1 MKKQV
6 GIVVYDEDP
15 SWTPEQVKEVEA
27 WAQNVSDR
35 ILAAAEPEFQR
46 MRDELIIF
54 GTSVSYRPNL
64 GAEKRG

>member
-15 SWTPEQVKEVEA
+15 ALTPEQARELEA
-27 WAQNVSDR
+27 WAQSLSDR

-46 MRDELIIF
+46 MRYELVTF
-54 GTSVSYRPNL
+54 GTTASYRPNPDTPP
-64 GAEKRG
+64 R